1 MIPQDF
7 DAYIP
12 VYDAIPESW
21 EDARQ
26 YIVEQLKQISNAV
39 NVREVGWFLD
49 QELLSGKQFIPGSNL
64 SGTSTQYRSIF
75 RKVFDASPL
84 ASGANTVPHDLT
96 FDNRFTLIDLWVAG
110 TDSVGFQALVISGND
125 VVMNATDFSI
135 TSPMAFDRAY
145 IVCEYIQ
152 EL

>member
-39 NVREVGWFLD
+39 NVREVGWFL
-49 QELLSGKQFIPGSNL
+49 E
-64 SGTSTQYRSIF
+64 QYRSIF